1 MNRKL
6 PTFFVT
12 RIPQLVYSKNM
23 KFALLIPFILLLG
36 LVIGGW
42 APKEELRAAK
52 KEAADLAAKLA
63 DRNKD
68 LRMDTF
74 ASFVK
79 IPERA
84 KNPKSKPAAQ
94 AAAITRV
101 RVPSTNATPNAVTA
115 APSVTPSAE
124 VPPAQKPQTEE
135 PLKPEDMRA
144 RIDEAKELWKTR
156 VEVARAQWL
165 DRLKLSPEETALFDD
180 AINTMNDN
188 LYGAIQRFADGLAA
202 GETLTPETGVRAF
215 SEMTASLVQTYD
227 DLSAFVPEAQRGE
240 AAQIE
245 LTDFIDPAVAEPLIA
260 VQDQLE
266 KLPPER
272 RPMMRFRR

>member
-1 MNRKL
+1 
-6 PTFFVT
+6 
-12 RIPQLVYSKNM
+12 M

-68 LRMDTF
+68 LRMDSF

-84 KNPKSKPAAQ
+84 KNPTSK
-94 AAAITRV
+94 AAAKAAAVTRV
-101 RVPSTNATPNAVTA
+101 RIPSTNATPTAVTA
-115 APSVTPSAE
+115 APSVTTAAE
-124 VPPAQKPQTEE
+124 VPPAQNPQTEE

-227 DLSAFVPEAQRGE
+227 NLSAFVPEAQRGE